1 MLMGDFLM
9 NMLLMITHG
18 TAVLPSN
25 CLIISHLSKAGI
37 NNVDGQFFDEHV
49 VVDDGWDGSS
59 ALRLQRLRRKAAD
72 VSLFSFDVSSQ
83 LSGSIARR
91 WSLRVTG
98 CHGNCH
104 SASRLNSC
112 DKISW
117 CRSPRLNFS

>member
-1 MLMGDFLM
+1 MGK
-9 NMLLMITHG
+9 
-18 TAVLPSN
+18 AVGN
-25 CLIISHLSKAGI
+25 FFYAQCGVMMEI
-37 NNVDGQFFDEHV
+37 NNVDGQFFDKHVV

-59 ALRLQRLRRKAAD
+59 ALRLLDHFAPFKGFAAKLPMF
-72 VSLFSFDVSSQ
+72 SLFSFDVSSQ
-83 LSGSIARR
+83 LSGSTARR
-91 WSLRVTG
+91 WFLRVTG